1 MDFNYNAEQIA
12 MRKRIAAFAK
22 TELENEH
29 AADRDRHQTF
39 SRELWKKCAQHK
51 LHALSVPEEHGGAGL
66 DSLSTTI
73 AMEAFGYGCEDG
85 GLVFAVGA
93 HHFATAVPIAAF
105 GTEEQKA
112 KYLRPLCDGTHIG
125 VNAMS
130 EPGAGSDL
138 GAISATAVKEGDG
151 YRINGVKTLGTNG
164 PVADLALVFAVT
176 DPEAN
181 SQARLSGFIV
191 DPKTKG
197 FTVTERFESLGHRT
211 VALGQLKLE
220 DVYVPAENL
229 LSGKE
234 GGGVGMFNH
243 AMMWERVGLFAAH
256 AGAMERILEQT
267 IKFARKRVQSGQ
279 PISKFQGVSHKI
291 ADMKVRLEASKL
303 LIYKAATQLDTSRMA
318 SFDASIAKLF
328 TSEAFV
334 QSAMDAMQI
343 LGGVGYLTG
352 KYSIE
357 RDLRDALGS
366 TLYSG
371 TSEVQ
376 RNIIAAWLGL

>member
-1 MDFNYNAEQIA
+1 MDFNFTAEQTALYKQIV
-12 MRKRIAAFAK
+12 AFAK
-22 TELENEH
+22 TELDNEH
-29 AADRDRHQTF
+29 AAERDRNQTF
-39 SRELWKKCAQHK
+39 SRELWGKCAQHK
-51 LHALSVPEEHGGAGL
+51 LHALSVPEELGGAGL

-85 GLVFAVGA
+85 GFVFAVGA
-93 HHFATAVPIAAF
+93 HHFATANPISTF

-112 KYLRPLCDGTHIG
+112 RYMGPLCDGTQVG

-138 GAISATAVKEGDG
+138 GSISATAVKDGDG
-151 YRINGVKTLGTNG
+151 YRINGIKTLGTNG

-181 SQARLSGFIV
+181 AQARLSGFIV
-191 DPKTKG
+191 DTKSEG
-197 FTVTERFESLGHRT
+197 FTVTERFESMGHRT
-211 VALGQLKLE
+211 VPLGELKL
-220 DVYVPAENL
+220 DNVYVPAANL
-229 LSGKE
+229 LSGRE

-256 AGAMERILEQT
+256 AGAMQRILEQT

-303 LIYKAATQLDTSRMA
+303 LLYKAATQLDTSRMA

-352 KYSIE
+352 KFSVE

>member
-1 MDFNYNAEQIA
+1 MDFSYSPEQSA
-12 MRKRIAAFAK
+12 LRKRIVAFAT
-22 TELENEH
+22 TELENDRASE
-29 AADRDRHQTF
+29 RDRLQEF
-39 SRELWKKCAQHK
+39 SRDLWQRCAAHK
-51 LHALSVPEEHGGAGL
+51 LHALAVPETYGGAGM
-66 DSLSTTI
+66 DSLSTAI

-93 HHFATAVPIAAF
+93 HHFATAIPIAHF
-105 GTEEQKA
+105 GTDRQRAEF
-112 KYLRPLCDGTHIG
+112 LPGLCDGSLVG

-138 GAISATAVKEGDG
+138 GSIAATAVREGAV
-151 YRINGVKTLGTNG
+151 YRLNGTKTLGTNG

-176 DPEAN
+176 NAGAN
-181 SQARLSGFIV
+181 AQARLSSFIV
-191 DPKTKG
+191 DTRTDG
-197 FTVTERFESLGHRT
+197 FTVTQRFESMGHRT
-211 VALGQLKLE
+211 VPLGEITLE
-220 DVYVPAENL
+220 DVLVPAENL
-229 LSGKE
+229 LGGKE

-243 AMMWERVGLFAAH
+243 AMMWERVGIFAAH

-267 IKFARKRVQSGQ
+267 VRFARRRKQSGQ
-279 PISKFQGVSHKI
+279 AIGKFQGVSHKI

-303 LIYKAATQLDTSRMA
+303 LLYKAATQLDHSRMA

-334 QSAMDAMQI
+334 QSAMDAMQV

-352 KYSIE
+352 RFSVE

>member
-1 MDFNYNAEQIA
+1 
-12 MRKRIAAFAK
+12 
-22 TELENEH
+22 
-29 AADRDRHQTF
+29 
-39 SRELWKKCAQHK
+39 
-51 LHALSVPEEHGGAGL
+51 
-66 DSLSTTI
+66 
-73 AMEAFGYGCEDG
+73 
-85 GLVFAVGA
+85 
-93 HHFATAVPIAAF
+93 
-105 GTEEQKA
+105 
-112 KYLRPLCDGTHIG
+112 
-125 VNAMS
+125 
-130 EPGAGSDL
+130 
-138 GAISATAVKEGDG
+138 
-151 YRINGVKTLGTNG
+151 
-164 PVADLALVFAVT
+164 
-176 DPEAN
+176 
-181 SQARLSGFIV
+181 
-191 DPKTKG
+191 
-197 FTVTERFESLGHRT
+197 
-211 VALGQLKLE
+211 
-220 DVYVPAENL
+220 
-229 LSGKE
+229 
-234 GGGVGMFNH
+234 MFNH

>member
-1 MDFNYNAEQIA
+1 MDFNFNADQTALYKSIV
-12 MRKRIAAFAK
+12 AFAK
-22 TELENEH
+22 TELENEN

-39 SRELWKKCAQHK
+39 SRALWKKCAAHK
-51 LHALSVPEEHGGAGL
+51 LHALSVPEELGGAGL

-85 GLVFAVGA
+85 GFVFAVGA
-93 HHFATAVPIAAF
+93 HHFATANPIAAF
-105 GTEEQKA
+105 GTEAQKA
-112 KYLRPLCDGTHIG
+112 KYLLPLCDGTQVG

-138 GAISATAVKEGDG
+138 GSISATAVKDGDG

-164 PVADLALVFAVT
+164 PVADIALVFAVT
-176 DPEAN
+176 DPDAN
-181 SQARLSGFIV
+181 AQARLSGFIV
-191 DPKTKG
+191 DTKTEG
-197 FTVTERFESLGHRT
+197 FSVTERFETMGHRT
-211 VALGQLKLE
+211 VPLGELKLE
-220 DVYVPAENL
+220 NVYVPAENL
-229 LSGKE
+229 LSGKQ

-256 AGAMERILEQT
+256 AGAMQRILEQT

-279 PISKFQGVSHKI
+279 PIAKFQGVSHKI